1 VIRLLLALALSAQTC
16 IAAEMTVQPSAA
28 SMDRLQQVISG
39 NAAHASTDVE
49 GAGNTLRI
57 RYSSENPIDVYI
69 LFLREGDTLNPR
81 DTLFAELPPDDEG
94 EALIPLSHTRG
105 WRAGTQK
112 LRIHFLTEKE
122 SEHAIHSVQLTEA
135 TVRAGG
141 VRQYLA
147 PEPFSPSS
155 YHRLEGY
162 RIFGMPSTV
171 LLTCTVLILL
181 AAALFLRNKR
191 ITLVILLAGAFLSNG
206 RFTADL
212 LRMTYANTKE
222 WTQAHTYA
230 AVGSVYEIASYLQEN
245 DVQTV
250 RLCTDGNSYFP
261 VLLQYASFPSVI
273 AQDAKHV
280 LVRNAYD
287 WSYDNSF
294 LRCRNIEHAAT
305 RVKTFADGSE
315 LFSLQ
320 P

>member
-1 VIRLLLALALSAQTC
+1 
-16 IAAEMTVQPSAA
+16 
-28 SMDRLQQVISG
+28 MDRLQQVISG
-39 NAAHASTDVE
+39 NVSHASTDVE
-49 GAGNTLRI
+49 GTGNALRI
-57 RYSSENPIDVYI
+57 RYSSESPIDVYI
-69 LFLREGDTLNPR
+69 LFLLEEDTLNPR
-81 DTLFAELPPDDEG
+81 ETLFAKLPQDTEG

-122 SEHAIHSVQLTEA
+122 AEHAIHSVLLTDGTA
-135 TVRAGG
+135 RMGG
-141 VRQYLA
+141 LRQFFA
-147 PEPFSPSS
+147 QEPFSPSS

-162 RIFGMPSTV
+162 RIFGLSSTA
-171 LLTCTVLILL
+171 LLMGI
-181 AAALFLRNKR
+181 LFL
-191 ITLVILLAGAFLSNG
+191 LLAGTLIFKKNRIALVIALAGVLLSNG

-230 AVGSVYEIASYLQEN
+230 AAGSTYEIASFLQEN
-245 DVQTV
+245 NIETF

-261 VLLQYASFPSVI
+261 VLLEYAAYPSVI

-287 WSYDNSF
+287 WSYDNGF
-294 LRCRNIEHAAT
+294 LRCRDIEHAAS
-305 RVKTFADGSE
+305 RVKTFADGTE
-315 LFSLQ
+315 LFSFG

>member
-1 VIRLLLALALSAQTC
+1 MIRLLLALALSAQIC
-16 IAAEMTVQPSAA
+16 FAAEISVQPSAA

-112 LRIHFLTEKE
+112 LRMHFLTKKE
-122 SEHAIHSVQLTEA
+122 EEQAIHSVQLTDA

-147 PEPFSPSS
+147 PEPFAPSS

-162 RIFGMPSTV
+162 RIFGHSSAA
-171 LLTCTVLILL
+171 LLTGI
-181 AAALFLRNKR
+181 LFL
-191 ITLVILLAGAFLSNG
+191 LLAGTLILRKNRIALVIALAGVLLSNG

-230 AVGSVYEIASYLQEN
+230 AAGSVYEIASFLREN
-245 DVQTV
+245 DIQTV

-261 VLLQYASFPSVI
+261 VLLQYAIFPSVI